1 MNAPVV
7 CWGNDFQPHPDFHV
21 PRLREATAQVLSE
34 AEACIGFPTPEQL
47 NAMPRLRW
55 LQLMS
60 AGAERWLHVPER
72 ILLTSANS
80 VFAEPA
86 AEHALALLL
95 ALGRDLHHQVR
106 HGLDQRWTKSALC
119 RDLDQAHVALLGLGS
134 IGRAIAV
141 RLSACGA
148 RVTAFRR
155 QGESACPPGVRAV
168 RAFSALSDEL
178 PHCAAV
184 VLALPATPATQGLL
198 SRALFARLKPG
209 ALVVN
214 VGRGS
219 TLDQEALIE
228 GLASGRIG
236 GAGLDV
242 TVPEPLPPGHPL
254 WTLDNVL
261 ISGHSVNT
269 SSGKPRR
276 WTELVN
282 AQLDRWQSGAPLL
295 YQVDRTQG
303 Y

>member
-1 MNAPVV
+1 MSAPVV
-7 CWGNDFQPHPDFHV
+7 CWGNDFQPHPGFQV
-21 PRLREATAQVLSE
+21 AELRAATPQALAE

-47 NAMPRLRW
+47 AAMPRLRW

-60 AGAERWLHVPER
+60 AGAERWLHVPAS

-95 ALGRDLHHQVR
+95 ALGRDLPSQVR
-106 HGLDQRWTKSALC
+106 HGLAQRWTKSAVC
-119 RDLDQAHVALLGLGS
+119 RDLAQAQVALLGLGS

-141 RLSACGA
+141 RLGACGA

-155 QGESACPPGVRAV
+155 HGDAACPPGVLSV
-168 RAFSALSDEL
+168 RGFAELAQALPLSD
-178 PHCAAV
+178 AV

-198 SRALFARLKPG
+198 SRDLLALLKPG

-219 TLDQEALIE
+219 TIDQDALVD
-228 GLASGRIG
+228 GLRSGRIG

-254 WTLDNVL
+254 WTLEQVL

-282 AQLDRWQSGAPLL
+282 AQLGRWQRGEPLL
-295 YQVDRTQG
+295 YQVDRTLG

>member
-1 MNAPVV
+1 
-7 CWGNDFQPHPDFHV
+7 
-21 PRLREATAQVLSE
+21 
-34 AEACIGFPTPEQL
+34 
-47 NAMPRLRW
+47 MPRLRW

-95 ALGRDLHHQVR
+95 ALGRDLPNQVR
-106 HGLDQRWTKSALC
+106 HGLAQRWTKSTVC
-119 RDLDQAHVALLGLGS
+119 RDLAQAQVALLGLGS

-141 RLSACGA
+141 RLGAFGA

-155 QGESACPPGVRAV
+155 SAGAQCPPGVAAV
-168 RAFSALSDEL
+168 RGFDEL
-178 PHCAAV
+178 AQALPGSDAV

-198 SRALFARLKPG
+198 SRALLAALKPG

-219 TLDQEALIE
+219 TIDQEALVE

-254 WTLDNVL
+254 WTLGNVL
-261 ISGHSVNT
+261 ISRHSVNT

-276 WTELVN
+276 WTELVS
-282 AQLDRWQSGAPLL
+282 AQLARWQRGEPLL
-295 YQVDRTQG
+295 YQVDRTLG

>member
-1 MNAPVV
+1 MNSPVV
-7 CWGNDFQPHPDFHV
+7 CWGNDFQPHPDFRL
-21 PRLREATAQVLSE
+21 PELREATLQAMAE

-47 NAMPRLRW
+47 AAMPRLRW

-60 AGAERWLHVPER
+60 AGAERWLHVPAA

-95 ALGRDLHHQVR
+95 ALGRDLPNQVR
-106 HGLDQRWTKSALC
+106 HGLAQRWTKSVVC
-119 RDLDQAHVALLGLGS
+119 RDLAQAHVALLGLGS

-141 RLSACGA
+141 RLGACGA

-155 QGESACPPGVRAV
+155 HGDSACPPGVASV
-168 RAFSALSDEL
+168 RGFDEL
-178 PHCAAV
+178 ANELPLCDAV

-198 SRALFARLKPG
+198 SHAHLERLKPG

-219 TLDQEALIE
+219 TIDQQALVD
-228 GLASGRIG
+228 GLATGRIG

-276 WTELVN
+276 WTELVS
-282 AQLDRWQSGAPLL
+282 AQLERWKSGKPLL
-295 YQVDRTQG
+295 YQVDRTLG

>member
-7 CWGNDFQPHPDFHV
+7 CWGNDFQPHRDFQV
-21 PRLREATAQVLSE
+21 PELREATPQSMSE
-34 AEACIGFPTPEQL
+34 AEVCIGFPTPEQL
-47 NAMPRLRW
+47 AAMPRLRW

-60 AGAERWLHVPER
+60 AGAERWLHVPET

-95 ALGRDLHHQVR
+95 ALGRDLPNQVR
-106 HGLDQRWTKSALC
+106 HGLAHRWTKSVVC
-119 RDLDQAHVALLGLGS
+119 RDLAQARVALLGLGS

-141 RLSACGA
+141 RLGAFGA

-155 QGESACPPGVRAV
+155 HGDAACPPGVAGV
-168 RAFSALSDEL
+168 RGFEELVNEL
-178 PHCAAV
+178 PHSDAV

-198 SRALFARLKPG
+198 SRALLGLLKPG

-219 TLDQEALIE
+219 TLDQQALVE

-276 WTELVN
+276 WTELVS
-282 AQLDRWQSGAPLL
+282 AQLGRWRRGEPLL
-295 YQVDRTQG
+295 YQVDRARG